1 MHCLAVRSHRVGRED
16 LRLPPPNVNHS
27 KKPMNGIFCYG
38 DDDFV
43 QIEDVQVRGPP
54 ADIVVGV
61 TTAFRQSGIE
71 VA

>member
-1 MHCLAVRSHRVGRED
+1 
-16 LRLPPPNVNHS
+16 
-27 KKPMNGIFCYG
+27 MNGIFCYG

-61 TTAFRQSGIE
+61 TVTTAFRQSGIE